1 MRALRA
7 TLLGLLAVLLAWGLF
22 VALAAPP
29 PYMLPSPLRVGAV
42 LWARSGFLLAQGWLT
57 LVETL
62 LGLALGALAGASA
75 GLGTVLWPRL
85 GRVAWPLLLVL
96 QAMPVF
102 ALAPLLV
109 LWFGF
114 GLVSKVVMAALVI
127 FFPVASAFADGLRR
141 TEPDLV
147 DAAALTAATHWQT
160 LRLVRIPLAMP
171 ALVTG
176 LRVAAPL
183 APLGAVI
190 GEWVGASG
198 GLGFVMIQ
206 ANARMQTDLMFAA
219 LILIAAMTLLLR
231 ALVDEFAPRL
241 APWASEDAAP
251 PLSTLLF
258 RRKPASCDPSAPPQR
273 SPSR

>member
-7 TLLGLLAVLLAWGLF
+7 TLFGLAAVLLAWSAF

-29 PYMLPSPLRVGAV
+29 PYMLPAPSRVAEV
-42 LWARSGFLLAQGWLT
+42 LWTRAGFLLANGWLT

-62 LGLALGALAGASA
+62 LGLLFGSLAGALA
-75 GLGTVLWPRL
+75 GLGTVLWPRV

-109 LWFGF
+109 LWLGF
-114 GLVSKVVMAALVI
+114 GLASKVVMASLVL

-141 TEPDLV
+141 TEPDLL
-147 DAAALTAATHWQT
+147 DATALTAATHWQT
-160 LRLVRIPLAMP
+160 LRHVRIPLAMP

-219 LILIAAMTLLLR
+219 LAILAAMTLALR

-241 APWASEDAAP
+241 APWASEAGP
-251 PLSTLLF
+251 SPFPSLL
-258 RRKPASCDPSAPPQR
+258 RRKSS
-273 SPSR
+273 

>member
-1 MRALRA
+1 MRAFRA
-7 TLLGLLAVLLAWGLF
+7 TLFGLLAVLLLWGAF
-22 VALAAPP
+22 VELAAPP
-29 PYMLPSPLRVGAV
+29 PYMLPSPLRVATV
-42 LWARSGFLLAQGWLT
+42 LWARLDFLLAQALLT
-57 LVETL
+57 LTETL
-62 LGLALGALAGASA
+62 LGLVLGSAAGVLA
-75 GLGTVLWPRL
+75 GLGVVLWPRM
-85 GRVAWPLLLVL
+85 GRVAWPVLLVL

-114 GLVSKVVMAALVI
+114 GLASKVVMAALVL

-141 TEPDLV
+141 TEPDLL
-147 DAAALTAATHWQT
+147 DATALTAATHWQT
-160 LRLVRIPLAMP
+160 LRFVRIPLAMP

-219 LILIAAMTLLLR
+219 LIILAAMTLALR

-241 APWASEDAAP
+241 APWASETASGP
-251 PLSTLLF
+251 SPFPSLF
-258 RRKPASCDPSAPPQR
+258 LRRKPS
-273 SPSR
+273 

>member
-1 MRALRA
+1 MRTIRA
-7 TLLGLLAVLLAWGLF
+7 TLFGLCAALLAWALV

-29 PYMLPSPLRVGAV
+29 PYMLPSPQRVATV
-42 LWARSGFLLAQGWLT
+42 LWTRSGFLLAQGWLT

-62 LGLALGALAGASA
+62 LGLLIGSLAGALAG
-75 GLGTVLWPRL
+75 LGVVLWPRL

-109 LWFGF
+109 LWLGF
-114 GLVSKVVMAALVI
+114 GLASKVAMASLVI

-141 TEPDLV
+141 TEPDLL
-147 DAAALTAATHWQT
+147 DAAALTPATHWQT
-160 LRLVRIPLAMP
+160 LRLVRIPLALP
-171 ALVTG
+171 ALITG

-219 LILIAAMTLLLR
+219 LAILVVMTLALR

-241 APWASEDAAP
+241 APWAQESADA
-251 PLSTLLF
+251 PLLSNLL
-258 RRKPASCDPSAPPQR
+258 RRKPS
-273 SPSR
+273 